1 MPKCKKCDNEVP
13 KVYDCEHNDFQE
25 YCKDCYTELHY
36 DLTEKNA
43 IE

>member
-13 KVYDCEHNDFQE
+13 KVYDCEHNGLQE
-25 YCKDCYTELHY
+25 FCKECYTELHY
-36 DLTEKNA
+36 DLTEKNV